1 MLPAVDGN
9 IDSLWEGH
17 AMEFRDPAEALFS
30 IPAFKH
36 DACTLLRHET
46 EGDFAGLLHQLKITL
61 LVTREY
67 EHLLLAIG
75 SDGKR
80 LKISYLPVPHPSGMA
95 WDSRSSRL
103 YVALT
108 RNPNQIIQFSLV
120 NELLNRGDISEPVS
134 PGGLLTPTASRIL
147 PGSLY
152 IHDLAFVGKKLYAS
166 AVGHN
171 SIVEL
176 PDTGGFK
183 RAWWPKCIETADG
196 PEFGLNYLQ
205 LNSISGGATLSS
217 CFFSA
222 SASRIGKRRPGHKNF
237 PVEGRGVIFSGKT
250 REPVTDGLTRPH
262 SARTYRGKL
271 YVNNS
276 GMGTLCVVDGNRL
289 QVACALP
296 GWTRGLCFR
305 NRYAITGTSR
315 VIPRFSQYAPGLD
328 VVNSRCGVHL
338 VNLKTGEREAAIFWP
353 SGNQIFTIEAL
364 PSRLVAGLPYYYPHQ
379 NSRRVREF
387 FYAFTTNTRK

>member
-1 MLPAVDGN
+1 MLPTT
-9 IDSLWEGH
+9 DSLWERH
-17 AMEFRDPAEALFS
+17 ALEFRDPAQALFS
-30 IPAFKH
+30 IPAFKQ
-36 DACTLLRHET
+36 DTDTLLGYET
-46 EGDFAGLLHQLKITL
+46 EGDFAALLHRLKVTL
-61 LVTREY
+61 VVTREY
-67 EHLLLAIG
+67 EHLLLAIH

-80 LKISYLPVPHPSGMA
+80 LRITYLPVPHPSGMA
-95 WDSRSSRL
+95 WDVKSHRL
-103 YVALT
+103 YIAST
-108 RNPNQIIQFSLV
+108 RNPNQIVQFSLA
-120 NELLNRGDISEPVS
+120 NELLERGDIPKPVS
-134 PGGLLTPTASRIL
+134 PEGILTPVTTRIL

-152 IHDLAFVGKKLYAS
+152 IHDLAIIGKKLYAS

-176 PDTGGFK
+176 PESGGFK

-222 SASRIGKRRPGHKNF
+222 SASKPGIRRPGHKNF

-250 REPVTDGLTRPH
+250 REPVMGGLTRPH
-262 SARTYRGKL
+262 SARIYRSKL

-289 QVACALP
+289 QVACDLP
-296 GWTRGLCFR
+296 GWTRGLCFK
-305 NRYAITGTSR
+305 NQYAIVGTSR
-315 VIPRFSQYAPGLD
+315 VIPRFSQYAPGLVIED
-328 VVNSRCGVHL
+328 SRCGVHL
-338 VNLKTGEREAAIFWP
+338 VNLKTGKREAAMHWP

-364 PSRLVAGLPYYYPHQ
+364 PSRLVGGLPYDYPRHK
-379 NSRRVREF
+379 SRRVREF
-387 FYAFTTNTRK
+387 FYAFHTSPRK